1 MAVGATGVGVKP
13 GPVAIGTTVVARMG
27 AGKVQ
32 VALAVGGIGA
42 VEVWLARVGEA
53 VTVSVAVGSVAVSVG
68 ETDAL
73 DVRLGEGESEG
84 VSC

>member
-1 MAVGATGVGVKP
+1 VGLTGVGVKT
-13 GPVAIGTTVVARMG
+13 GSLGIGATVVARTG

-68 ETDAL
+68 EADGPA
-73 DVRLGEGESEG
+73 VRLGEGESEG